1 MSHVM
6 KKKFRDT
13 AIALGALTALLV
25 MMVSI
30 NPRVRERAGE
40 VTGGITNQQWETGSA
55 VVSHTVDSI
64 IAVTSGYASDNVY
77 LFAFLV
83 AACLLFVAMLRT

>member
-1 MSHVM
+1 M
-6 KKKFRDT
+6 KKKLRDT
-13 AIALGALTALLV
+13 AIAFAALTALLV

-40 VTGGITNQQWETGSA
+40 VTGGMTNQQWETGST
-55 VVSHTVDSI
+55 VVSHTVDTIVS
-64 IAVTSGYASDNVY
+64 VTSGYAGDNIY

>member
-1 MSHVM
+1 M

-13 AIALGALTALLV
+13 AIALAALSALLV
-25 MMVSI
+25 IMVSI

-40 VTGGITNQQWETGSA
+40 ITGGLTNQQWETGSTA
-55 VVSHTVDSI
+55 VGHTFDTI
-64 IAVTSGYASDNVY
+64 MAVTSGYAGDNVY